1 MTARIEHSEIEQKI
15 LVVRGKQGTY
25 QSTGCLIFNQ
35 EMILKHTVVESL
47 LAFLVTL
54 MLAGVSPFLL
64 LGEEVMRPITVFSY
78 VNQLNKFKVY
88 STQKFY
94 F

>member
-1 MTARIEHSEIEQKI
+1 
-15 LVVRGKQGTY
+15 
-25 QSTGCLIFNQ
+25 
-35 EMILKHTVVESL
+35 
-47 LAFLVTL
+47 

-88 STQKFY
+88 LDLFY
-94 F
+94 ATNSYYIIDSNQEIKDYKLFKDKERDCIS